1 MKKYEIRKAPK
12 SEWLGLTWILKWHI
26 YVTWLS
32 ENKWSKNKFESANS
46 SSCQK
51 IVFDFLEQIYQIF
64 QIQPKLLNY
73 LQFLTTNLKNS
84 TIWGWEIQIEI
95 EIMMAYISF

>member
-32 ENKWSKNKFESANS
+32 ENKWSKNKFESVNS

-51 IVFDFLEQIYQIF
+51 IVFDFLEQIYRIF

-84 TIWGWEIQIEI
+84 TIWGWEIEIEI